1 MVDLRSE
8 ARSEARSVESKKLH
22 PCTATVAMQLLD
34 THCAILIT
42 IWILET
48 TANNK
53 LWILLKMADL
63 YITIIVHNTTSKNE
77 NGLLYLPEAAKELLK
92 AGRC

>member
-1 MVDLRSE
+1 MHTLESTLWFIHCISDHQSTIKEHGPHPQLGYQYSHTQAQYNAIAHVLMVDLRSE

-42 IWILET
+42 I
-48 TANNK
+48 
-53 LWILLKMADL
+53 
-63 YITIIVHNTTSKNE
+63 
-77 NGLLYLPEAAKELLK
+77 
-92 AGRC
+92 